1 MLTLKETTRCP
12 LKEVAF
18 QSHLLTFFFPLPN
31 DASNLLLSHKILLIL
46 LLVTCSL
53 STLVFLY
60 SLFIHLNFDIF
71 LDSSSTAI
79 VHLLL
84 GLPTGLLPPIVLF
97 LGSPLNYLPLMEVNI
112 SYFSNI
118 LI

>member
-1 MLTLKETTRCP
+1 MAEARIRTGIMLTPKETTTCS

-31 DASNLLLSHKILLIL
+31 VASILLLSHKILLIL
-46 LLVTCSL
+46 LLVPCSL

-71 LDSSSTAI
+71 LDSSSSSSTAI

-84 GLPTGLLPPIVLF
+84 GLPTGFLQPIVLF
-97 LGSPLNYLPLMEVNI
+97 NGS
-112 SYFSNI
+112 
-118 LI
+118 